1 MRRLIWIVAICVLT
15 LAMAQ
20 GAEAHEPHQQS
31 VCLPEQAGQSDLSA
45 IRVAVLGDSM
55 SWIGG
60 DSCQNPRGWTHFL
73 KLLANPKHIDI
84 YARSGAT
91 WTNTKTTRGDIS
103 AYSEVLDDE
112 NVLYPQALRL
122 IKAAQAD
129 PSYSPELIFLYAGAN
144 DAWFFDKRPG
154 IFDATRQTSAQDVIP
169 AECTSLQYSIVLVC
183 DTLRKAFPDARMVL
197 MTPAEMTKA
206 PVWRIR
212 LVSEIIADTGRRL
225 GLTVLRPD
233 IDVDI
238 RKELESIILTN
249 TSDGVHTNPR
259 GAELLARYVISKI

>member
-1 MRRLIWIVAICVLT
+1 MRRLIWIVAACVLA
-15 LAMAQ
+15 LASAQ
-20 GAEAHEPHQQS
+20 GAEAHEPRQQA
-31 VCLPEQAGQSDLSA
+31 VRLAEQTGQSDLSA

-73 KLLANPKHIDI
+73 KRLANPKHIDV

-91 WTNTKTTRGDIS
+91 WTNTRNTRGDIS

-112 NVLYPQALRL
+112 NVLYPQAPRL
-122 IKAAQAD
+122 IQAAEAD
-129 PSYSPELIFLYAGAN
+129 PSYSPDLIFLYAGAN

-154 IFDATRQTSAQDVIP
+154 IFESTGKSPAQNADP
-169 AECTSLQYSIVLVC
+169 SECTSLQSGIMLVC
-183 DTLRKAFPDARMVL
+183 DMLRKAFPNARLVL
-197 MTPAEMTKA
+197 MTPTEMTKA

-238 RKELESIILTN
+238 RMEQESITLTN

-259 GAELLARYVISKI
+259 GAELLARYVISKL